1 MSRCLYCYQEL
12 SGGIPLGGIP
22 SPNEGDFHPKCS
34 KKIFGLSKSP
44 ILSFGKNELKEIAKQ
59 FIIRSVTVTGVQPK
73 LSLAIEKIDAQNSRL
88 TIVGHWGNFIL
99 KPPTEQ
105 FSNLPENEDLTMKL
119 ASICGI
125 RTAEHTLIRLQS
137 GELAYLTKRFDRTKN
152 SKIHVEDLCQL
163 TETLT
168 EHKYRSSMEKVG
180 KAIRKFSTNSGFDA
194 LTFFE
199 LTIFCFL
206 TGNADMHL
214 KNFSLIK
221 NENGDISFAP
231 AYDLLSTKLAMPEDN
246 EQMALTINGKK
257 NRLKKIDFDKLA
269 ESLGINHITSERV
282 YNKFRKTLIPI
293 KKMITESFLSEEMK
307 VQYQTLIEER
317 LNILIPNS

>member
-1 MSRCLYCYQEL
+1 MIRCLYCYQEI
-12 SGGIPLGGIP
+12 SGETPTDG
-22 SPNEGDFHPKCS
+22 EADFHPKCS
-34 KKIFGLSKSP
+34 KKIFGLNKPP
-44 ILSFGKNELKEIAKQ
+44 ILSFGKNELKEIAQQ

-88 TIVGHWGNFIL
+88 TIVGLWGNFIL

-168 EHKYRSSMEKVG
+168 EHKYRSSMERIG
-180 KAIRKFSTNSGFDA
+180 KAIRKFSTNSGFDV
-194 LTFFE
+194 LVFFE

-214 KNFSLIK
+214 KNFSLMRI
-221 NENGDISFAP
+221 ENGNISFAP

-257 NRLKKIDFDKLA
+257 NRLKKHDFDKLA
-269 ESLGINHITSERV
+269 ESLAINPVTSERV
-282 YNKFRKTLIPI
+282 YNKFQKHITSM
-293 KKMITESFLSEEMK
+293 KNMISESFLSEEMK
-307 VQYQTLIEER
+307 IQYIALIEER
-317 LNILIPNS
+317 LDILMSKK

>member
-1 MSRCLYCYQEL
+1 MTRCLYCYQEI
-12 SGGIPLGGIP
+12 SGETPTDG
-22 SPNEGDFHPKCS
+22 EADFHPKCS
-34 KKIFGLSKSP
+34 KKIFGLNKP
-44 ILSFGKNELKEIAKQ
+44 PVLSFGKNELKEIAQQ
-59 FIIRSVTVTGVQPK
+59 FIIRSVTITGVQPK

-88 TIVGHWGNFIL
+88 TIVGLWGNFIL

-125 RTAEHTLIRLQS
+125 LTAEHTLIRLQS

-168 EHKYRSSMEKVG
+168 EHKYRSSMEKTG
-180 KAIRKFSTNSGFDA
+180 KAIRKFSTNSGFDV
-194 LTFFE
+194 LVFFE

-214 KNFSLIK
+214 KNFSLMRI
-221 NENGDISFAP
+221 ENGNISFAP

-257 NRLKKIDFDKLA
+257 NRLKKHDFDKLA
-269 ESLGINHITSERV
+269 ESLAINPITSERV
-282 YNKFRKTLIPI
+282 YNKFQKQIIPI
-293 KKMITESFLSEEMK
+293 KNMISESFLSEEMK
-307 VQYQTLIEER
+307 MQYIDLIEER
-317 LNILIPNS
+317 LDILMSKK